1 MKVLIV
7 GPAHPYRG
15 GIADTNEAL
24 GRAFQRHG
32 HQTTLVTFKV
42 QYPNFLFPGK
52 TQFSND
58 PAPEGLTIRRFIHA
72 FNPFNWIATA
82 RKIRKENYDL
92 VVVRYWLPLMGPCL
106 GSINRLIG
114 KKERIIGLC
123 DNILP
128 HEKRFGDKLFTS
140 YFLSSCSKFMVMSK
154 TVESELLEFTNKPH
168 RYLPHPINDN
178 LGERQ
183 DKIQSRKK
191 LNLDPNGHY
200 LLFFGLVRKYKGL
213 DLMLKAMADQRIKD
227 LNVQLLVVGE
237 FYDDPEEYME
247 IVRAGGIE
255 NQVNFEDRFIATS
268 EIKDYFSACDMVTQ
282 TYHSASQ
289 SGITQIAYNFDAP
302 MLVTNVG
309 GLAEIVPH
317 GQIGY
322 VVERDPKEIADAVVD
337 FFANNRFQEFSER
350 VAIEKKKYSWD
361 AFAEELIELNKD

>member
-24 GRAFQRHG
+24 GRAFQRIG
-32 HQTTLVTFKV
+32 ADTSLITFKV

-52 TQFSND
+52 TQFTED
-58 PAPEGLTIRRFIHA
+58 PAPQGQKILRYIHA
-72 FNPFNWIATA
+72 FNPFNWISTA
-82 RKIRKENYDL
+82 IKIRKMKADL
-92 VVVRYWLPLMGPCL
+92 IVVRYWLPLMGPCL
-106 GSINRLIG
+106 GSINWLSG
-114 KKERIIGLC
+114 QKKKIIGLC

-128 HEKRFGDKLFTS
+128 HEKRAGDRLFTKF
-140 YFLSSCSKFMVMSK
+140 FLASCSKFMVMSR
-154 TVESELLEFTNKPH
+154 TVESELLEFTSKAH

-178 LGERQ
+178 LGEQQ
-183 DKIQSRKK
+183 DKVISRQKLGLKK
-191 LNLDPNGHY
+191 DGKY

-213 DLMLKAMADQRIKD
+213 DLMLKAMADKRIKD
-227 LNVQLLVVGE
+227 LNVELLVVGE
-237 FYDDPEEYME
+237 FYDDPEEYHSLCKD
-247 IVRAGGIE
+247 GGIVE
-255 NQVNFEDRFIATS
+255 RVHFEDRFIATS

-289 SGITQIAYNFDAP
+289 SGITQIAYNFNSP

-317 GQIGY
+317 SRIGY
-322 VVERDPKEIADAVVD
+322 VLEKDATTIADAIVD
-337 FFANNRFQEFSER
+337 FYENERYDAFSKE

-361 AFAEELIELNKD
+361 RFAEELIQLNQE